1 MCFSSAFMDRRKLLK
16 VALAL
21 PLVNFFGGFLNR
33 VLGSGPRPAL
43 AAGELK
49 VAKVSELNR
58 PWSTAA
64 FEYFI
69 KVKSRNVK
77 GEAVNEEHLPGL
89 VVRLPDDV
97 AQSRGGGAGAKFQV
111 VNLYCTHQRC
121 KVAFVTDPGE
131 IQAMTGNRPA
141 GPVFFCPCHQ
151 SLFDPAKDA
160 QPTQGSPAKAALWKF
175 DFKIRGDDILVTGL
189 DPKAALWEPGNPGG
203 LSSEYPVREGERGL

>member
-1 MCFSSAFMDRRKLLK
+1 MSSGSVFRDRRKLLK
-16 VALAL
+16 LAFAL
-21 PLVNFFGGFLNR
+21 PLVNFFGGGFLNR

-69 KVKSRNVK
+69 KVKSRNVRR
-77 GEAVNEEHLPGL
+77 EAVNEEHLPGL
-89 VVRLPDDV
+89 VVRLPDEV
-97 AQSRGGGAGAKFQV
+97 AQSRGTGAGAKFQV

-121 KVAFVTDPGE
+121 KVAFIADPGE
-131 IQAMTGNRPA
+131 VHGMTGNRPA

-151 SLFDPAKDA
+151 SLFDPKDARPMAGSRAKD
-160 QPTQGSPAKAALWKF
+160 PLWKF
-175 DFKIRGDDILVTGL
+175 DFQIRGDDIVITGV
-189 DPKAALWEPGNPGG
+189 DPKAAVWDPGSAGD
-203 LSSEYPVREGERGL
+203 LSGEYPVRPGERGL